1 MEKKEI
7 LKTAELIK
15 KAIKKKPDDI
25 TAYEDY
31 FGMVRAMG
39 EADKKL
45 SFEYDLWLRSET
57 AKQVRMQTDGKLI
70 EKFYELNKKTY
81 LYMAPDDFHSYL
93 ITLEWNRPVAQRFY
107 QPRMRIMKR
116 VTSALQKLTDGEL
129 DELFLSEPPRVGK
142 LLADD
147 TPILTTNGWKN
158 HGDLVVGDYVY
169 NPNGKPSKVIAVHPK
184 YHTTHKVILTDG
196 SEFECHFRHEWRVW
210 DRSRN
215 MEIILETQD
224 MIGHTNLHGTEKVR
238 EHRYRYMIETRPPIE
253 GKEKNLPVAPYTF
266 GAWLGDGHNIQPRIT
281 GDAKDAEI
289 IQRIIQDG
297 YEKEHEYVHNKTKV
311 VTTSFGKLRAD
322 LNKIGLCHTRERRE
336 KYIPQEYLTASL
348 EQRLDLLAGLL
359 DTDGSLR
366 RKENRY
372 DFTTSEEM
380 LKEDFVSLIGT
391 FGWRT
396 SVKTMEPKVSNSGIK
411 GKKAFWTV
419 SFNPTMFIP
428 CALERKRLYTFS
440 KQRRLAIKSIEPC
453 KPKQGNCIT
462 VEGDG
467 MYLAGR
473 KLIPTHNTTMLMF
486 YVTWLVGRDSEKSN
500 LYSAYSDT
508 ITSAFYNGCLEVIND
523 PTTYL
528 WHDVFPSAKLV
539 ATNSK
544 DETLNI
550 DRKKR
555 YPSLTCR
562 SLYGTLNGACDCN
575 GVLISD
581 DLIGGIEEALNKDR
595 LVAAWSKVDNNLI
608 PRAKET
614 AKILWCGTRWS
625 LVDPTGLRMELLLND
640 DKFKGRKFDIINL
653 PALNDNDESNFE
665 YDYGVGF
672 STEYYRMRRAS
683 FERNNDMASWEA
695 QYMGKPIE
703 RSGALFDPADMKYYN
718 GTLPDETPVR
728 IFMAVDPAFGG
739 GDFVAAP
746 ICYQYEDGRVFVHDV
761 VYSDADKKITQPLI
775 VSKIIYHKVQ
785 AADFEVTKSTAA
797 YKEVIEE
804 ALKEK
809 GHKLNITS
817 HSAPTN
823 VAKEIRIRDKAPE
836 IREMY
841 YIESGKRS
849 KEYELFMQNVFSFS
863 ITGKNKHDDAPDS
876 LAQAVD
882 MIRGVKTA
890 VIEIGNRTF

>member
-1 MEKKEI
+1 MEQKEI
-7 LKTAELIK
+7 VKTAELIK
-15 KAIKKKPDDI
+15 KAIIRHPNDI
-25 TAYEDY
+25 VAYEDC

-39 EADKKL
+39 ETEKKL

-57 AKQVRMQTDGKLI
+57 AKQVRTQTDGKLI

-116 VTSALQKLTDGEL
+116 VTSALQRLTDGEL
-129 DELFLSEPPRVGK
+129 DELFLSEPPRTGK
-142 LLADD
+142 
-147 TPILTTNGWKN
+147 
-158 HGDLVVGDYVY
+158 
-169 NPNGKPSKVIAVHPK
+169 
-184 YHTTHKVILTDG
+184 
-196 SEFECHFRHEWRVW
+196 
-210 DRSRN
+210 
-215 MEIILETQD
+215 
-224 MIGHTNLHGTEKVR
+224 
-238 EHRYRYMIETRPPIE
+238 
-253 GKEKNLPVAPYTF
+253 
-266 GAWLGDGHNIQPRIT
+266 
-281 GDAKDAEI
+281 
-289 IQRIIQDG
+289 
-297 YEKEHEYVHNKTKV
+297 
-311 VTTSFGKLRAD
+311 
-322 LNKIGLCHTRERRE
+322 
-336 KYIPQEYLTASL
+336 
-348 EQRLDLLAGLL
+348 
-359 DTDGSLR
+359 
-366 RKENRY
+366 
-372 DFTTSEEM
+372 
-380 LKEDFVSLIGT
+380 
-391 FGWRT
+391 
-396 SVKTMEPKVSNSGIK
+396 
-411 GKKAFWTV
+411 
-419 SFNPTMFIP
+419 
-428 CALERKRLYTFS
+428 
-440 KQRRLAIKSIEPC
+440 
-453 KPKQGNCIT
+453 
-462 VEGDG
+462 
-467 MYLAGR
+467 
-473 KLIPTHNTTMLMF
+473 TTMLMF
-486 YVTWLVGRDSEKSN
+486 YVTWLIGRDSEKSN
-500 LYSAYSDT
+500 LYSAYSDV

-528 WHDVFPSAKLV
+528 WHDVFPSAKL
-539 ATNSK
+539 ASTNSK
-544 DETLNI
+544 DETINI

-665 YDYGVGF
+665 YDHGVGF

-718 GTLPDETPVR
+718 GTLPDENPVR

-739 GDFVAAP
+739 GDFVAVP

-775 VSKIIYHKVQ
+775 VSKIIFHKVQ
-785 AADFEVTKSTAA
+785 AADFEITKSTAA

-809 GHKLNITS
+809 GYKINITS

-882 MIRGVKTA
+882 MIRGVRVA